1 MLKTIVDILNDN
13 SELLTSPE
21 QKALRQRLVQRGN
34 TQQALDEEMDRIHGA
49 YNQTNAY
56 VISLLVRIEQLEN
69 LLSENKIPIPEG
81 PDFTLARARIATENR
96 RTLYPELLHA
106 LRLAGDRIERDEE
119 ERQYHIRET
128 SLVERLVATL
138 ERTVEIQGDSLTR
151 ARQRSDKAEAQI
163 EPSAPP
169 QLDPTLCRAENEK
182 RVPEAKLRA
191 ARAILSDDI
200 CPDEEVREQAIYLI
214 WHNEDNRTLYENTIR
229 PLRRDQRMHFAKLPV
244 RQQARL
250 CELLLHRRDRDGF
263 SQATLQALF
272 EVEP

>member
-1 MLKTIVDILNDN
+1 MLKTIVDILEDN
-13 SELLTSPE
+13 AELLTPAE
-21 QKALRQRLVQRGN
+21 QKALRLRLTRRGN
-34 TQQALDEEMDRIHGA
+34 TQEALDEEMDNLCGA
-49 YNQTNAY
+49 YNQTNAF

-69 LLSENKIPIPEG
+69 LLKEKEIPLPEG
-81 PDFTLARARIATENR
+81 PDYTLARARIATENR

-169 QLDPTLCRAENEK
+169 QLDPTLCRAENER

-191 ARAILSDDI
+191 AREILSDDI
-200 CPDEEVREQAIYLI
+200 CPDEEVREVVIFQICRNDDSKSLF
-214 WHNEDNRTLYENTIR
+214 DNTIL
-229 PLRRDQRMHFAKLPV
+229 PLRRDERLNFSKLSV
-244 RQQARL
+244 RDQCRL
-250 CELLLHRRDRDGF
+250 CELLLHRKKRDGF
-263 SQATLQALF
+263 SASNLQNIFL
-272 EVEP
+272 PN